1 MNILK
6 SNFLSLFGVLLLFL
20 LFASCNN
27 NEQRK
32 FSKEIKLDNIHPIGI
47 VFDKGNLYL
56 SDVKNNRL
64 VQVDL
69 DGNITKEYDSLQ
81 RPMHFSIN
89 DGKIYVPEYLTDQIK
104 IIFAGKTENLALL
117 DTLNAPSGVDVKG
130 SEIAVADFY
139 NHRIILRIKAKSTP
153 IGKEGHGKG
162 ELYYPTDVEIF
173 NDKIYVAD
181 AYNNRVQVFN
191 KQGESLQIIG
201 DKDSINTATGIAI
214 TDKNIFLTDFEN
226 NRVLI
231 YDHLGKRIQILTEK
245 LNKPTDIFV
254 SGNTIYVANYKDQS
268 VVVFKKQNESY

>member
-1 MNILK
+1 MKIIK
-6 SNFLSLFGVLLLFL
+6 SSFLNLFGVLLLFL
-20 LFASCNN
+20 LFTSCNN
-27 NEQRK
+27 NEQWK
-32 FSKEIKLDNIHPIGI
+32 FNKEIKLNDIQPIGI
-47 VFDKGNLYL
+47 VYDKGNLYL

-69 DGNITKEYDSLQ
+69 DGNIIKEYDSLQ

-89 DGKIYVPEYLTDQIK
+89 DGKIYVPEYLTDKIK
-104 IIFAGKTENLALL
+104 ILFAGKTENLALL
-117 DTLNAPSGVDVKG
+117 DTLNAPSGVDVNG
-130 SEIAVADFY
+130 SDIAVADFY
-139 NHRIILRIKAKSTP
+139 NHRIILQIKGKSTP

-214 TDKNIFLTDFEN
+214 TDKNIFSTDFEN
-226 NRVLI
+226 NRILI

-245 LNKPTDIFV
+245 LNQPTDIFI
-254 SGNTIYVANYKDQS
+254 SGNTMYVANYKGQS
-268 VVVFKKQNESY
+268 VVVFEKQ